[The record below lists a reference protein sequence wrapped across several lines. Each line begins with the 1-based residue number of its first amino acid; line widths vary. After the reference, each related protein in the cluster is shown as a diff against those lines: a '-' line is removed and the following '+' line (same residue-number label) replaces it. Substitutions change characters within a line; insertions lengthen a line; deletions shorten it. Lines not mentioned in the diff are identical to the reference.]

1 MNTKSNNQKDA
12 IEALKKAMEIRHI
25 WMQAL
30 SGKISKE
37 ELDAKGVRFMA
48 VTE

>member
-1 MNTKSNNQKDA
+1 MT
-12 IEALKKAMEIRHI
+12 LKKTIEVKCA

-37 ELDAKGVRFMA
+37 ELEAKGIRFMA
-48 VTE
+48 VSE